1 MGLKASTFCCT
12 YCNTR
17 LPTEEDEFLGIKA
30 EVREKY
36 KECEPLP
43 FQSYLRRRNS
53 VPDTD
58 TMLGFLSSHQIDYFH
73 TNNKLMQRS
82 AILDIKEIPEI
93 PTPNTNSF
101 IGFPHKEKRSASLT
115 SRKDILRELFPLF
128 LPKNMRP

>member
-36 KECEPLP
+36 KENEPLP

-73 TNNKLMQRS
+73 TNNKIMQRS

-93 PTPNTNSF
+93 PTPNTNGF
-101 IGFPHKEKRSASLT
+101 IGFPQKEKRSISLT

-128 LPKNMRP
+128 LPKNMRT